1 MTGSSF
7 TINNGTNTFSG
18 AAGSR
23 TFATGHTFN
32 IPENKGVINV
42 TGHTVTMT
50 SGTINVTNISEGSN
64 LVIKSGVN
72 TIQNARDGSVVNIT
86 GDTRIT
92 TNNTKVFTTG
102 YQTTVTT
109 NGGHIFFTGYQATI
123 DRNYGS
129 VYITGNRTTFNGAN
143 NGTIYEYCIFCGR
156 KSVSLRRSTSRCNC
170 CE

>member
-1 MTGSSF
+1 MSGGN
-7 TINNGTNTFSG
+7 INIT
-18 AAGSR
+18 
-23 TFATGHTFN
+23 
-32 IPENKGVINV
+32 NV
-42 TGHTVTMT
+42 T
-50 SGTINVTNISEGSN
+50 EGSN
-64 LVIKSGVN
+64 FVIRSGVN

-143 NGTIYEYCIFCGR
+143 NGTIY
-156 KSVSLRRSTSRCNC
+156 VSGANSTAYISGDGTIGIKKLILDYDSLPTSDPTNKGQVWRNGTDLKISAG
-170 CE
+170 